1 MSPILH
7 KPYTPHICCAL
18 FLCLKA
24 KTSAWII
31 KKAFLVGSTI
41 LDEEIAVKGSEREK
55 TLAGDAPND
64 QESIPMSENKGLEG
78 DPCGINFVLAYST
91 PGPRVFMLY
100 APSTSFLVLAKAFFR
115 GSSEQYGFLIKVT
128 PPSIMGGERKLSL
141 NDSVCPF
148 LLLFPLLPFLFF
160 LSPYP
165 VPGALLGVAILE
177 VPHLRS
183 LRLLL

>member
-1 MSPILH
+1 
-7 KPYTPHICCAL
+7 
-18 FLCLKA
+18 
-24 KTSAWII
+24 
-31 KKAFLVGSTI
+31 
-41 LDEEIAVKGSEREK
+41 
-55 TLAGDAPND
+55 
-64 QESIPMSENKGLEG
+64 
-78 DPCGINFVLAYST
+78 
-91 PGPRVFMLY
+91 MLY

-183 LRLLL
+183 LRLSLQEPEPKKGSPLFCPPS